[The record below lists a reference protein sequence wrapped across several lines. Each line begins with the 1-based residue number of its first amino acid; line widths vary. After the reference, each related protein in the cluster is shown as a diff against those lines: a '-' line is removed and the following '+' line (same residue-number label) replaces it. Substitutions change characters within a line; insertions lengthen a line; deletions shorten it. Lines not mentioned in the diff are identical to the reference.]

1 MPVNTEQPSIQ
12 NAVQINES
20 PVIKIE
26 RPVLTSTALNSLI
39 DHNDRQS
46 NHTIS
51 TICQSLVRTTTNLL
65 IPDWLTSVTCHH
77 KTEDGKNFQKQCSKF
92 TKGFGSWILTFFP
105 VVAILR
111 KYELKTWLY
120 NDVIAGLT
128 VGIMHVPQGMAYAM
142 LATLPPIYGLYTSFF
157 PPLIYFFFGTSRHV
171 SIGTIAV
178 ISLLTGE
185 YLDKKVKSLLPQK
198 QNVDIII
205 TGLNTT
211 ESSTVEEDSQETAV
225 RIQYA
230 PALALTVGITQVAM
244 GLLRMGGVTR
254 YISGPM
260 TSGFTVGV
268 AVHVFTSQV
277 KTLLG
282 ARPRKQVGVFAV
294 PRFYYELFKAIRTSN
309 PITIGLSA
317 ACILVLFV
325 IKIWINP
332 RVTRKIKVPIPIDLI
347 IVILA
352 TVTSHYLDL
361 NGKHGVNIVGHVSKG
376 IPPPMVPSLEN
387 MEDSVSDVIVLAIVS
402 FSVSISLTR
411 IFAKTFSYRVDSNQE
426 LFAYGLSNTIGS
438 FFQAFP
444 SAASLSRSAVQVSAG
459 GKTQVATVFSSIL
472 LILVLYFIG
481 PLFYAVP
488 NCCLS
493 AIIVVALKGMFIH
506 ALEVEHLWKYSLWDC
521 STWLLTCLCTIVLD
535 VKYGLLVGVVYSAM
549 TIILRTQ
556 SPSIRI
562 LGKAANTEFYRDV
575 QDNQKCTE
583 SSAIKVIRYEGSIYY
598 ACAENFRATI
608 YEKSGMDPIST
619 LTKMQK
625 IRRRM
630 DKIELLLAL
639 CSPHDAIATQ
649 QTSEVEH
656 YSAIDS
662 NGNNVLIRTGIAA
675 PSSFTCSAQKDNS
688 ALSSG
693 ENMSTHHLR
702 LRSRYAAFSKQ
713 LQTLTEKCAL
723 QYVILD
729 CSCWNFIDFVG
740 ADELRQLVADYKKLS
755 VSVLLAALADHLVPS
770 LVKNGKICQE
780 EVKIFPSIYDAVSS
794 ANEHLKDNVSR
805 LNHIHRS
812 IECPVG
818 VTDLLLDAVEIEAEE
833 ENTIYPEA
841 SIVHT
846 SNYRSSRSRANSVQS
861 SKL

>member
-1 MPVNTEQPSIQ
+1 MPVNEEQPSTQ
-12 NAVQINES
+12 NAIQTSES
-20 PVIKIE
+20 SEIRIE
-26 RPVLTSTALNSLI
+26 RPILTSAALNSLI

-51 TICQSLVRTTTNLL
+51 TICQSLLQTTANLFV
-65 IPDWLTSVTCHH
+65 PDWLKSLTCY
-77 KTEDGKNFQKQCSKF
+77 QKSGDRKSSQQQCSEF
-92 TKGFGSWILTFFP
+92 TKGFGKWLLAFFP
-105 VVAILR
+105 IVAILR

-142 LATLPPIYGLYTSFF
+142 LATLPPVYGLYTSFF

-185 YLDKKVKSLLPQK
+185 YLDKKAKNLLQQK
-198 QNVDIII
+198 PNVDIIA

-211 ESSTVEEDSQETAV
+211 ESVTADEVLQETAI
-225 RIQYA
+225 RIQCA
-230 PALALTVGITQVAM
+230 PALALAVGIAQVTM
-244 GLLRMGGVTR
+244 GIFRMGGVTR

-282 ARPRKQVGVFAV
+282 ARPRKQVGLFAV
-294 PRFYYELFKAIRTSN
+294 PRLYYELFKAIRTSN
-309 PITIGLSA
+309 LITIGLSA

-325 IKIWINP
+325 VKIWINP

-352 TVTSHYLDL
+352 TVISYYLDL
-361 NGKHGVNIVGHVSKG
+361 NEKHGVTIVGHVSKG
-376 IPPPMVPSLEN
+376 IPPPIVPSFGN
-387 MEDSVSDVIVLAIVS
+387 MEDSIGDVIVLAIVS

-426 LFAYGLSNTIGS
+426 LFAYGLSNTISS

-459 GKTQVATVFSSIL
+459 GRTQVATMFSSIL

-535 VKYGLLVGVVYSAM
+535 VKYGLLAGVLYSAM
-549 TIILRTQ
+549 TVILRTQ

-562 LGKAANTEFYRDV
+562 LGKAAKTEFYRDI
-575 QDNQKCTE
+575 QDNQKCME

-598 ACAENFRATI
+598 ACAENFRAAI
-608 YEKSGMDPIST
+608 YEKSGMDPVST

-625 IRRRM
+625 IRKRM
-630 DKIELLLAL
+630 DKIELLLTL
-639 CSPHDAIATQ
+639 CSPCDAIATQ
-649 QTSEVEH
+649 QMSEVGH
-656 YSAIDS
+656 DSAVDS
-662 NGNNVLIRTGIAA
+662 NGNNVLIRPGIAA
-675 PSSFTCSAQKDNS
+675 PPSFTCSAQKDNS
-688 ALSSG
+688 TLNSE

-702 LRSRYAAFSKQ
+702 LRAQHAAFSKQ
-713 LQTLTEKCAL
+713 LQTLSEKCAL

-755 VSVLLAALADHLVPS
+755 VSVLLAALADHMVLS
-770 LVKNGKICQE
+770 LITNGKLCQD
-780 EVKIFPSIYDAVSS
+780 EVKIFPSIYDAVSFAS
-794 ANEHLKDNVSR
+794 KHLKDNVSR
-805 LNHIHRS
+805 LNHI
-812 IECPVG
+812 
-818 VTDLLLDAVEIEAEE
+818 
-833 ENTIYPEA
+833 
-841 SIVHT
+841 
-846 SNYRSSRSRANSVQS
+846 Q
-861 SKL
+861 

>member
-1 MPVNTEQPSIQ
+1 MPVNDEQPSNQ
-12 NAVQINES
+12 NAIQTSES
-20 PVIKIE
+20 SEIRIE
-26 RPVLTSTALNSLI
+26 RPVLTSAALNSLI

-46 NHTIS
+46 NHTVS
-51 TICQSLVRTTTNLL
+51 AVCQSLVQTTANLI
-65 IPDWLTSVTCHH
+65 IPDWLKSVTCY
-77 KTEDGKNFQKQCSKF
+77 QKGGDRKSSQQQCSEF
-92 TKGFGSWILTFFP
+92 TKSFGKWLLAFFP
-105 VVAILR
+105 IVAILR

-142 LATLPPIYGLYTSFF
+142 LATLPPVYGLYTSFF
-157 PPLIYFFFGTSRHV
+157 PPLIYFFFGTSKHV

-185 YLDKKVKSLLPQK
+185 YLDKKAKNLLQQK
-198 QNVDIII
+198 PNVDIIA

-211 ESSTVEEDSQETAV
+211 ESVTAEEVLQETAI

-230 PALALTVGITQVAM
+230 PALALAVGIAQVTM
-244 GLLRMGGVTR
+244 GIFRMGGVTR

-282 ARPRKQVGVFAV
+282 ARPRKQVGLFAV
-294 PRFYYELFKAIRTSN
+294 PRLYYELFKAIRTSN
-309 PITIGLSA
+309 LITIGLSA

-325 IKIWINP
+325 VKIWINP

-352 TVTSHYLDL
+352 TVTSYYLDL
-361 NGKHGVNIVGHVSKG
+361 NEKHGVTIVGHVSKG
-376 IPPPMVPSLEN
+376 IPPPIVPSLGN
-387 MEDSVSDVIVLAIVS
+387 MEDSISDVIVLAIVS

-411 IFAKTFSYRVDSNQE
+411 IFAKTFSYRVDSNQ
-426 LFAYGLSNTIGS
+426 
-438 FFQAFP
+438 
-444 SAASLSRSAVQVSAG
+444 
-459 GKTQVATVFSSIL
+459 
-472 LILVLYFIG
+472 
-481 PLFYAVP
+481 
-488 NCCLS
+488 CCLS

-535 VKYGLLVGVVYSAM
+535 VKYGLLAGVVYSAM

-556 SPSIRI
+556 SPLIRI
-562 LGKAANTEFYRDV
+562 LGKAAKTEFYRDI

-598 ACAENFRATI
+598 ACAENFRAAI
-608 YEKSGMDPIST
+608 YEKSGMDPVST

-625 IRRRM
+625 FRKRI
-630 DKIELLLAL
+630 DKIELLLTL
-639 CSPHDAIATQ
+639 CTPCDAIATQ
-649 QTSEVEH
+649 QTSEVGH
-656 YSAIDS
+656 DS
-662 NGNNVLIRTGIAA
+662 SVDPNGNNVLITPGIAA
-675 PSSFTCSAQKDNS
+675 PPSFMCSAQKNSS
-688 ALSSG
+688 ALNSE

-702 LRSRYAAFSKQ
+702 LRAQYAAFSKQ
-713 LQTLTEKCAL
+713 LETLFEKCAL

-755 VSVLLAALADHLVPS
+755 VSVLLAALAAHQSEMGL
-770 LVKNGKICQE
+770 
-780 EVKIFPSIYDAVSS
+780 A
-794 ANEHLKDNVSR
+794 
-805 LNHIHRS
+805 
-812 IECPVG
+812 
-818 VTDLLLDAVEIEAEE
+818 
-833 ENTIYPEA
+833 
-841 SIVHT
+841 T
-846 SNYRSSRSRANSVQS
+846 SNQRDEFPKRAKQFSAI
-861 SKL
+861 